1 MRYEKLYFSRPYNQ
15 WNGKDI
21 DIIEDEVNNDEG
33 YCLYIQIPDMNLN
46 KDSVTLI
53 QAVFK
58 LQNSNTRLALCEIY
72 DEARRIIKLN
82 MPTVILTN
90 DGLYEVTFTITYNA
104 NGTGNYIKSS
114 AIQTFT
120 ILDAVEVGNE
130 ELDDDYYNKLM
141 ELLKEIS
148 DTKIDV
154 SQFAKKEEVEQMLE
168 EALKEVDMD
177 TIVQELKNR
186 GYVNTTILNKIL
198 KDGFYAKED
207 IDKKIEDINEDI
219 EDVKINYF
227 NKNTDSF
234 EGRNIEVNGK
244 TLQDIIND
252 LKYKEVEIKSFNTT
266 LESNLVERGRGL
278 YSVTFKWELEGDV
291 ESQRINVV
299 DNDNIVKVNN
309 LNKDVRTATITCD
322 ILNCDGKFTLRV
334 VDKKGKVKTKEIV
347 IKSVF
352 PSYYG
357 TYENDLTMEDILA
370 SNKIIIDGQ
379 KNQHIEMTYTNSK
392 VFFAYPKS
400 FGDLVDIK
408 DHNGFSYFDDFIFDN
423 TFSHSGTSYNVYK
436 LDFRASV
443 PRITYSLIFKKE

>member
-15 WNGKDI
+15 WNGKDLS
-21 DIIEDEVNNDEG
+21 IIEDEVNNDEG

-58 LQNSNTRLALCEIY
+58 LQNGNTRLALCEIY
-72 DEARRIIKLN
+72 DEDKRIIKLN
-82 MPTVILTN
+82 MPTAILTN
-90 DGLYEVTFTITYNA
+90 DGLYEVTFTITYNS

-130 ELDDDYYNKLM
+130 ELDDDYYNKLI

-148 DTKIDV
+148 DTKVDV
-154 SQFAKKEEVEQMLE
+154 TQFAKKEEVEQMLE
-168 EALKEVDMD
+168 EALKVVDIE

-186 GYVNTTILNKIL
+186 GYVDTTTLNKIL

-207 IDKKIEDINEDI
+207 IDKKIEEVNENI

-244 TLQDIIND
+244 TLQEIIND
-252 LKYKEVEIKSFNTT
+252 LMYKEVEIKSFNTT
-266 LESNLVERGRGL
+266 LETNLVERGYGL
-278 YSVTFKWELEGDV
+278 YSVPFEWELEGDV
-291 ESQRINVV
+291 ETQRINVI
-299 DNDNIVKVNN
+299 DNDNVVKVNN

-334 VDKKGKVKTKEIV
+334 ADRKGKVKTKEIV

-357 TYENDLTMEDILA
+357 TYKDDLTTEDIIGG
-370 SNKIIIDGQ
+370 NKIIIDGE

-392 VFFAYPKS
+392 VFFAYPKV
-400 FGDLVDIK
+400 FGELVDIK
-408 DHNGFSYFDDFIFDN
+408 DHNGFSYFDDFIFDD
-423 TFSHSGTSYNVYK
+423 TFAHSGTSYNVYK